1 MVSLSDVVQTTTR
14 GLQTGQIGRP
24 VALRVIAHTV
34 VDHGELQGTAAWLLH
49 QAESWFNSRV
59 QNVIVIG
66 SVENGQISILA
77 SFTSGTSALLSI
89 GTPVANQGILEL
101 VLWGNHGT
109 LAWQSEATHG
119 NLATADHQPP
129 LDPRATELLDQ
140 LRTIWMA
147 ESNPSSQTPTHSL
160 SAVAEA
166 PIPLAPPYGL
176 LLVSGDHTHQPGYAD
191 SLLQGGRCRA
201 VGMTDQDDISPRRRQ
216 LNEQMARRLG
226 IPVLPLDAALR
237 REDVHVVSICA
248 EPIRRGPIIVEALK
262 AGKHVYLDKPL
273 AGTATHTQAIMAAAA
288 QARVVTQ
295 MWSLVRSA
303 AAARMRTA
311 LETGR
316 LGKLTA
322 FHADLCFAKGTP
334 GTAEPQVR
342 QETAA
347 PDRYELMEAKREL
360 TNVGVYCLVSLLW
373 LTGKRIQR
381 VGATTGNFFFR
392 EHQNNNMEDFG
403 QMILELEGGMIA
415 TLSAGRSG
423 WQSNRDSGLDKTT
436 LIGTRSLETFDAH
449 RPRLAVWSDAPA
461 WSPPQTDPEDPM
473 GMWGGPKKPE
483 HVPAPKHAWLMP
495 AAPAKDDFTHF
506 LDCVQA
512 GRASDVPAELA
523 SHATAALLA
532 GYRSAATGKLVAL
545 D

>member
-1 MVSLSDVVQTTTR
+1 
-14 GLQTGQIGRP
+14 
-24 VALRVIAHTV
+24 IAT
-34 VDHGELQGTAAWLLH
+34 
-49 QAESWFNSRV
+49 
-59 QNVIVIG
+59 
-66 SVENGQISILA
+66 
-77 SFTSGTSALLSI
+77 
-89 GTPVANQGILEL
+89 QGILEL
-101 VLWGNHGT
+101 VLWGNQGT
-109 LAWQSEATHG
+109 LAWQSEVTHG
-119 NLATADHQPP
+119 NLASADHQPP

-147 ESNPSSQTPTHSL
+147 ESNPPSQTPTHSL

-216 LNEQMARRLG
+216 LNEQMAQRLG

-295 MWSLVRSA
+295 MWSLVRST
-303 AAARMRTA
+303 AAARMRNA
-311 LETGR
+311 VETGR
-316 LGKLTA
+316 LGDLTA

-342 QETAA
+342 QETDV
-347 PDRYELMEAKREL
+347 PERYELMEAKREL

-436 LIGTRSLETFDAH
+436 LVGTRSLETFDAH

-495 AAPAKDDFTHF
+495 AIPAKDDFTHF

-532 GYRSAATGKLVAL
+532 GYRSAATGKIVAL

>member
-24 VALRVIAHTV
+24 VALRVIAHTIA
-34 VDHGELQGTAAWLLH
+34 DHGEFQGTAAWLLR

-59 QNVIVIG
+59 QNAIVLG
-66 SVENGQISILA
+66 GMESGQFSVLA
-77 SFTSGTSALLSI
+77 SFTSGASALLSI
-89 GTPVANQGILEL
+89 GTPVADHKILEL
-101 VLWGNHGT
+101 VLWGDHGT
-109 LAWQSEATHG
+109 LAWQPEATSG
-119 NLATADHQPP
+119 SQVTSDHQPP
-129 LDPRATELLDQ
+129 LDSRATELLDQ
-140 LRTIWMA
+140 LQTNWMT
-147 ESNPSSQTPTHSL
+147 ESNPPPQTSAPGL
-160 SAVAEA
+160 SAAA
-166 PIPLAPPYGL
+166 PTPLAPPYGL

-191 SLLQGGRCRA
+191 ALMQGDRCRA
-201 VGMTDQDDISPRRRQ
+201 IGMTDQDDVSPRRRQ

-248 EPIRRGPIIVEALK
+248 EPIRRGPIIVQALN

-273 AGTATHTQAIMAAAA
+273 AGTAAHAHAIVAAAN

-303 AAARMRTA
+303 AATHMRNA
-311 LETGR
+311 VETGR
-316 LGKLTA
+316 LGNLTA

-334 GTAEPQVR
+334 GTAVPRVR
-342 QETAA
+342 RETDV
-347 PDRYELMEAKREL
+347 PERYELMEAKREL

-381 VGATTGNFFFR
+381 VGATTGNFFFQ

-415 TLSAGRSG
+415 TLSAGRCG
-423 WQSNRDSGLDKTT
+423 WQSNRDSGLDRTT
-436 LIGTRSLETFDAH
+436 LVGNRSLETFDAH
-449 RPRLAVWSDAPA
+449 RPRLAIWSDAPA

-523 SHATAALLA
+523 SHATEALLA
-532 GYRSAATGKLVAL
+532 GYRSAATGKLVVL

>member
-14 GLQTGQIGRP
+14 GLQTGQIGSP

-129 LDPRATELLDQ
+129 LAPRATELLDQ

-316 LGKLTA
+316 RGKLTA

-342 QETAA
+342 QETAV

>member
-59 QNVIVIG
+59 QNVSVIG
-66 SVENGQISILA
+66 SVENGQFSILA
-77 SFTSGTSALLSI
+77 SFTSGTSALFSI
-89 GTPVANQGILEL
+89 GTPIANQGILEL

-109 LAWQSEATHG
+109 LAWQSEVTHG
-119 NLATADHQPP
+119 NLASADHQPP

-147 ESNPSSQTPTHSL
+147 ESNPPSHTSTHSL

-216 LNEQMARRLG
+216 LNEQMAQRLG

-295 MWSLVRSA
+295 MWSLVRST
-303 AAARMRTA
+303 AAARMRNA
-311 LETGR
+311 VETGR
-316 LGKLTA
+316 LGDLTA

-436 LIGTRSLETFDAH
+436 LVGTRSLETFDAH

-495 AAPAKDDFTHF
+495 AIPAKDDFTHF

-523 SHATAALLA
+523 SHATEALLA
-532 GYRSAATGKLVAL
+532 GYRSAATGKVVVL

>member
-1 MVSLSDVVQTTTR
+1 MVSLSDVVQTTTH

-147 ESNPSSQTPTHSL
+147 ESKPSSQTPTHSL

-201 VGMTDQDDISPRRRQ
+201 VGMTDEDDISPRRRQ

>member
-34 VDHGELQGTAAWLLH
+34 VDHGELQGTAAWLLR
-49 QAESWFNSRV
+49 QAEAWFNSRV
-59 QNVIVIG
+59 QNAIVMG
-66 SVENGQISILA
+66 GVENGQFSVLA
-77 SFTSGTSALLSI
+77 SFSSGTSALLSI

-101 VLWGNHGT
+101 VLWGSHGT
-109 LAWQSEATHG
+109 LAWQPEATHG
-119 NLATADHQPP
+119 SLVIADRQPP

-147 ESNPSSQTPTHSL
+147 DSKPPSQIPNRGL
-160 SAVAEA
+160 SSAAEA

-201 VGMTDQDDISPRRRQ
+201 IGMTDQDDISPRRRQ
-216 LNEQMARRLG
+216 LNEQMAQRLG
-226 IPVLPLDAALR
+226 IPVLPLDAALSR
-237 REDVHVVSICA
+237 DDVHVVSICA
-248 EPIRRGPIIVEALK
+248 EPIRRGPIIVQALE

-273 AGTATHTQAIMAAAA
+273 AGTAADTDAIVTAAT

-295 MWSLVRSA
+295 MWSLVRST
-303 AAARMRTA
+303 AAARMRDA
-311 LETGR
+311 VQAGR
-316 LGKLTA
+316 LGDLTA

-342 QETAA
+342 QETAV

-381 VGATTGNFFFR
+381 VAATTGNFFFR

-403 QMILELEGGMIA
+403 QMTLELEGGMIA

-436 LIGTRSLETFDAH
+436 LIGTRSLETFDTH
-449 RPRLAVWSDAPA
+449 HPRLAVWSDAPA
-461 WSPPQTDPEDPM
+461 WSPPQIDPEDPM

-483 HVPAPKHAWLMP
+483 HVPAPKQSWLMP

-506 LDCVQA
+506 LDCVQT

-523 SHATAALLA
+523 SHATEALLA
-532 GYRSAATGKLVAL
+532 GYRSAATGKIVEL

>member
-34 VDHGELQGTAAWLLH
+34 VDHGELQGTAAWLLR
-49 QAESWFNSRV
+49 QAEAWFNSRV
-59 QNVIVIG
+59 QNAIVMG
-66 SVENGQISILA
+66 GVENGQFSVLA
-77 SFTSGTSALLSI
+77 SFSSGTSALLSI

-109 LAWQSEATHG
+109 LAWQPEATHG
-119 NLATADHQPP
+119 SLVTADRQPS

-147 ESNPSSQTPTHSL
+147 DSKPPSQTPNRGL
-160 SAVAEA
+160 SSAAEA
-166 PIPLAPPYGL
+166 PMPLAPPYGL

-201 VGMTDQDDISPRRRQ
+201 IGMTDQDDISPRRRQ
-216 LNEQMARRLG
+216 LNEQMAQRLG
-226 IPVLPLDAALR
+226 IPVLPLDAALSR
-237 REDVHVVSICA
+237 GDVHVVSICA
-248 EPIRRGPIIVEALK
+248 EPIRRGPIIVQALE

-273 AGTATHTQAIMAAAA
+273 AGTAADTHAIVTAAT

-295 MWSLVRSA
+295 MWSLVRSPS
-303 AAARMRTA
+303 AARMRDA
-311 LETGR
+311 VQAGR
-316 LGKLTA
+316 LGDLTA

-342 QETAA
+342 QETDV

-373 LTGKRIQR
+373 LTGNRIQR
-381 VGATTGNFFFR
+381 VAATTGNFFFR

-403 QMILELEGGMIA
+403 QMTLELEDGMIA

-449 RPRLAVWSDAPA
+449 HPRLAVWSDAPA
-461 WSPPQTDPEDPM
+461 WSPPQIDPEDPM

-483 HVPAPKHAWLMP
+483 HVPAPKQSWLLP

-523 SHATAALLA
+523 SHATEALLA
-532 GYRSAATGKLVAL
+532 GYRSAATGKIVEL